1 MRFLSLISILAAAM
15 ATSPPEA
22 RMRGHMGKSSSS
34 MEVIRDQPGAPQAPT
49 SNSIERGDIADVK
62 NLQRASETD
71 TVSNTVILRTNEAA
85 PDAEEFRRACHDDPD
100 HPDPQQNQLRLPLI
114 R

>member
-15 ATSPPEA
+15 ATSPPGA
-22 RMRGHMGKSSSS
+22 RLRGHMGKSSSS
-34 MEVIRDQPGAPQAPT
+34 ME
-49 SNSIERGDIADVK
+49 DVK

-100 HPDPQQNQLRLPLI
+100 HPDPQQNQLRLSLI